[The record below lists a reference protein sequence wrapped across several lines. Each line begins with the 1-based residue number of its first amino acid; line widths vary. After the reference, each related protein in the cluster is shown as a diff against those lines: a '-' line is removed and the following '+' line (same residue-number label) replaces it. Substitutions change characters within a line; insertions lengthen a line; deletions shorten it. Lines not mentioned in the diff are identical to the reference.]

1 MLGPDYNPYQGT
13 RSHSRH
19 VALRLLCIVV
29 ESRPLLRFMQVTV
42 VLRWWRALGRDHQ
55 IVDSRQMQ

>member
-13 RSHSRH
+13 RSHSGQ

-29 ESRPLLRFMQVTV
+29 GSRPLLRFMQVTV
-42 VLRWWRALGRDHQ
+42 EVSVVACVEEGSPDRGE
-55 IVDSRQMQ
+55 